1 MKAKPWN
8 FLVIG
13 ATVLIL
19 ALLAAATAVIDPF
32 LHYHNPLPFLE
43 YPLRDDRYEND
54 GMARHYSYDSVI
66 TGTSMSMNFKCSEFD
81 ALWDAQSLKIAYSG
95 ATFHELG
102 ENLRRCY
109 SYRPKL
115 RYVVCSLDGSR
126 LNAPADGDA
135 YTGYPV
141 YLYDNNPW
149 NDVYYLL
156 NKEVVP
162 KTLAVINY
170 TRAGEKTPDRD
181 LYGNWA
187 QYKSF
192 GAATVLKDVTLLP
205 VSEEE
210 LYLTP
215 EDLETISDNVTQN
228 FLQLAQEHPDTEFYF
243 FFPPYSVCYWDSLVR
258 SRQIG
263 AQLKA
268 QELAAQIL
276 LTAENVHVFDFS
288 KRTDITGNLDYYTD
302 PLHYGESVSSELLR
316 CMSAGEC
323 ELHGEETAAYY
334 QEVRSLYE
342 NYDFSVYK
350 QGYDLER

>member
-54 GMARHYSYDSVI
+54 GMARHYSYDSVL

-192 GAATVLKDVTLLP
+192 GRDAAAGQRGGAVSDPGGSGNHLRQRHAKFSSTGAGASGHGILFLFPAVQRLL
-205 VSEEE
+205 
-210 LYLTP
+210 LG
-215 EDLETISDNVTQN
+215 
-228 FLQLAQEHPDTEFYF
+228 LAGSIPPD
-243 FFPPYSVCYWDSLVR
+243 R
-258 SRQIG
+258 S
-263 AQLKA
+263 
-268 QELAAQIL
+268 AA
-276 LTAENVHVFDFS
+276 
-288 KRTDITGNLDYYTD
+288 
-302 PLHYGESVSSELLR
+302 
-316 CMSAGEC
+316 
-323 ELHGEETAAYY
+323 
-334 QEVRSLYE
+334 
-342 NYDFSVYK
+342 
-350 QGYDLER
+350 